1 MHSAHVAAE
10 HVVNDGLACDAVGAQ
25 SVRIGR
31 GKPAAGANSVSE
43 CSGWR
48 SPQPIKRACC
58 ARVGN
63 GTSTSGAYPA
73 RQRMSTGHV
82 RRRIHVRHAR
92 RSTAAWS
99 TAVFPS
105 RSVSADRWSRL
116 VGGRPGWFPPEFG
129 WVVGCSYRGTP
140 AERTMVRH
148 FIGGNMSLRR
158 RLVVESDGFD
168 WHDSRGPALDAVGA
182 RRRRRRDVRRHRMLA
197 RRSRCP
203 IRQLERECQEYGGRV
218 TDLPPCSLMGSINAE
233 ARPSIRPRRTS
244 R

>member
-1 MHSAHVAAE
+1 
-10 HVVNDGLACDAVGAQ
+10 
-25 SVRIGR
+25 
-31 GKPAAGANSVSE
+31 
-43 CSGWR
+43 
-48 SPQPIKRACC
+48 
-58 ARVGN
+58 
-63 GTSTSGAYPA
+63 
-73 RQRMSTGHV
+73 MSTGHV
-82 RRRIHVRHAR
+82 RRRIHARHGR

-116 VGGRPGWFPPEFG
+116 AGGRPGWFPPEFG

-158 RLVVESDGFD
+158 RLVVECGGFD
-168 WHDSRGPALDAVGA
+168 WHDRRGPALDAVGA
-182 RRRRRRDVRRHRMLA
+182 RRRRRRDVCRHRMLA

-218 TDLPPCSLMGSINAE
+218 TDLPPCSLVGSINAE
-233 ARPSIRPRRTS
+233 ARAHRFGREKHRVRWVLTQPPHISESKFALWFATSLIISSFGLGLGNCGAPGGFSNGDTPSGGWVVAYFR
-244 R
+244 